1 MHAEIAIA
9 GSGGQGVLLIGRI
22 LAEAGVMEGRE
33 VAWLPSYGAE
43 KRGGSVGCHVTISD
57 KKIGALIVS
66 HPDAAIAMN
75 QVSAVKFEPAMK
87 SSSLLIINQSL
98 VPAKVNRVDIR
109 VAYVPASHLA
119 IELGSDAVANM
130 VILGALVASYSI
142 VSPSSILSTMDAM
155 FGKNPK
161 ALEMNKIAFKKGL
174 GTCGNN

>member
-22 LAEAGVMEGRE
+22 LAEAGVLEGRE
-33 VAWLPSYGAE
+33 AVWLPSYGAE

-57 KKIGALIVS
+57 SKIGSLVIS

-75 QVSAVKFEPAMK
+75 QVSAVKFEESVKPCGF
-87 SSSLLIINQSL
+87 LIINQSL
-98 VPAKVNRVDIR
+98 VPLQVNRADIT

-119 IELGSDAVANM
+119 IELGSDSVANM
-130 VILGALVASYSI
+130 IVLGTLVAGYTI
-142 VSPSSILSTMDAM
+142 VSSQSVIRTMETM

-161 ALEMNKIAFKKGL
+161 ALEMNKRAFLKGFNP
-174 GTCGNN
+174 GNN